1 MLWKSLDRAQVK
13 VYMKYDTIPAP
24 REMDKTVMAIC
35 MEQGADKEKLL
46 RLNRCRLA
54 LNIIFLSDMTT
65 ADGN

>member
-35 MEQGADKEKLL
+35 MEQGADTQTEQMQISTQHNLL
-46 RLNRCRLA
+46 VRH
-54 LNIIFLSDMTT
+54 D
-65 ADGN
+65 DGGWELH